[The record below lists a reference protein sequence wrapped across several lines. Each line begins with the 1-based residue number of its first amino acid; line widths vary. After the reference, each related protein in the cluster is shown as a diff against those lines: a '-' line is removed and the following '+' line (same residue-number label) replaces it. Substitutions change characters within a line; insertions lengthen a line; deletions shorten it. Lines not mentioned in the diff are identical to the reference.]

1 MKLFLGTATAL
12 AVLHTV
18 DSLMFGQKYSRAF
31 LTLARHIATSMGFHV

>member
-18 DSLMFGQKYSRAF
+18 DSLVFGEKYTRAF
-31 LTLARHIATSMGFHV
+31 LTLARHISMSMGFHF